1 MALSNFVIPVKV
13 DTSQVSKGLRNVS
26 NQFKNLSNGL
36 KSTGQALTL
45 GVTAP
50 LALLGREFVKTASD
64 AEETQ
69 AKFSAVFKELTG
81 DAEDFVQATADR
93 IGRSTNDLRKFMG
106 TLQDTF
112 VPLGFAREEGLEF
125 SKALTQLTLDL
136 ASFNNMAEAEVMQ
149 GLQSAIVGNHETM
162 RKFGVIINQTNLNQE
177 LLNMGVKDGIKNATE
192 AQKAQARLN
201 IIMAGT
207 ADAQGDAER
216 TAGSFAN
223 QTRRLQGVFEELAV
237 ELGNII
243 MPVIQKIITFF
254 GNLIT
259 RFRGLSGETKILVV
273 ALSGI
278 ALALGPVM
286 TALGLLISPIGL
298 AVAGFL
304 GFAKVIYDNSDTV
317 IDNLVAIANNFINI
331 YNQSLIVRAGVQ
343 SLFFVFKTIFN
354 AIKTGIESIVE
365 LFSGFGR
372 IVVSAL
378 KGDLKGIQNIFNE
391 TFTNIGEDVQGFGED
406 VANDFLNGYE
416 NVINGQLENITKE
429 TLQNG
434 VSGGINA
441 VKDFIITKAKE
452 LGLNIGTNTSLGF
465 SEGLNTLVSDDEES
479 PLTKLNNKFTEVKEK
494 GQEMANA
501 VSGAFGQFATNVVGS
516 FELANEGANQF
527 FNQIVSM
534 MIKLIQMVIQDAIIR
549 KMTNKQKVQDEAKT
563 LGTIAGLRLA
573 GLGTQAAALTAKIGL
588 DQASATSSAIA
599 GASSSA
605 AATGPAAIFTQPAF
619 IATMV
624 GGVLAAFASI
634 PKFAK
639 GGIVTGPTLGLIGEA
654 GAEAIIPLNKLDN
667 MMGGGTKGEFILR
680 GQDLVLALERAD
692 DFRTR
697 ITG

>member
-1 MALSNFVIPVKV
+1 MALSNFIIPVKV

-50 LALLGREFVKTASD
+50 LTLLGREFVKTASD

-81 DAEDFVQATADR
+81 DAEEFVQATAER
-93 IGRSTNDLRKFMG
+93 IGRSSNDLRKFMG

-125 SKALTQLTLDL
+125 SKALTELTLDL

-223 QTRRLQGVFEELAV
+223 QTRRLKAGFEELSI
-237 ELGNII
+237 ELGNVI
-243 MPVIQKIITFF
+243 MPVIQRLITFF
-254 GNLIT
+254 GNLIS
-259 RFRGLSGETKILVV
+259 RFRGLDSETKILVV
-273 ALSGI
+273 ALGGI
-278 ALALGPVM
+278 AIAIGPIM
-286 TALGLLISPIGL
+286 TALGMLISPIGL
-298 AVAGFL
+298 AVAGFVA
-304 GFAKVIYDNSDTV
+304 FAKIIFDNSDA
-317 IDNLVAIANNFINI
+317 ILENLVAITNNFINI
-331 YNQSLIVRAGVQ
+331 YNNSLLVRAGIQ
-343 SLFFVFKTIFN
+343 GIFFVAKTVFNFIVLGVKTIADAF
-354 AIKTGIESIVE
+354 KG
-365 LFSGFGR
+365 LGR
-372 IVVSAL
+372 IVLSAL
-378 KGDLKGIQNIFNE
+378 KGDFSSIKSIFNE
-391 TFTNIGEDVQGFGED
+391 TFSNIGQNVKEFGEKVSED
-406 VANDFLNGYE
+406 LADGVSNTLE
-416 NVINGQLENITKE
+416 GQLEHVTTDGIKKGFSNAISNVKE
-429 TLQNG
+429 
-434 VSGGINA
+434 
-441 VKDFIITKAKE
+441 FILSKAKE
-452 LGLNIGTNTSLGF
+452 LGFQVPTAISTAMAEAGAVLG
-465 SEGLNTLVSDDEES
+465 GDGDEDG
-479 PLTKLNNKFTEVKEK
+479 PIDKLNNQLDTLDEK
-494 GQEMANA
+494 SQTVSSA
-501 VSGAFGQFATNVVGS
+501 VAEQFANFSNSLVSSFNLAESGIQGFFRKIMETIVKLTQMIVQQSIIQRMTKKKNVAASQG
-516 FELANEGANQF
+516 
-527 FNQIVSM
+527 
-534 MIKLIQMVIQDAIIR
+534 
-549 KMTNKQKVQDEAKT
+549 EAMAESISNATKS
-563 LGTIAGLRLA
+563 AG
-573 GLGTQAAALTAKIGL
+573 
-588 DQASATSSAIA
+588 
-599 GASSSA
+599 
-605 AATGPAAIFTQPAF
+605 ATGPAAIFTQPAF
-619 IATMV
+619 IATLI

-639 GGIVTGPTLGLIGEA
+639 GGIVTGPTLGLVGEA
-654 GAEAIIPLNKLDN
+654 GPEAIIPLNKLDG
-667 MMGGGTKGEFILR
+667 MMSGGTKGEFILR

>member
-13 DTSQVSKGLRNVS
+13 DTSQVSKGLRSVS
-26 NQFKNLSNGL
+26 SQFQNLSNNL
-36 KSTGQALTL
+36 KATGQALTL

-50 LALLGREFVKTASD
+50 LALLGREFVRTASD

-69 AKFSAVFKELTG
+69 AKFSAVFKELTN
-81 DAEDFVQATADR
+81 DAEEFVQATAQR

-112 VPLGFAREEGLEF
+112 VPLGFARAEGLEF

-136 ASFNNMAEAEVMQ
+136 ASFNNMAESEVLE

-177 LLNMGVKDGIKNATE
+177 LLNMGLKDGIKNATE

-216 TAGSFAN
+216 TGASFAN

-259 RFRGLSGETKILVV
+259 RFRGLSSETKILVV
-273 ALSGI
+273 ALGGI
-278 ALALGPVM
+278 ALALGPVL
-286 TALGLLISPIGL
+286 TVLGMLISPIGL

-304 GFAKVIYDNSDTV
+304 GFIKVINDNSDTV
-317 IDNLVAIANNFINI
+317 IENLVAIANNLINI

-365 LFSGFGR
+365 LFSGFGK

-378 KGDLKGIQNIFNE
+378 KGDLKGIQTIFSE
-391 TFTNIGEDVQGFGED
+391 TFSNIGEDVQGFGED

-416 NVINGQLENITKE
+416 NIINGQLENITKE

-434 VSGGINA
+434 VSSGIDA
-441 VKDFIITKAKE
+441 IKDFIITKAKE
-452 LGLNIGTNTSLGF
+452 LGLSIGTNTSLGV
-465 SEGLNTLVSDDEES
+465 SEGLGTLVSDDEDS
-479 PLTKLNNKFTEVKEK
+479 PLTKLNNKLNDVKEK

-501 VSGAFGQFATNVVGS
+501 VSGAFGQFATNVVSS
-516 FELANEGANQF
+516 FELANGGASQF

-549 KMTNKQKVQDEAKT
+549 KMTNKQVISDEAKK
-563 LGTIAGLRLA
+563 IATLA
-573 GLGTQAAALTAKIGL
+573 GLQFAGLSSLASVTSAKMII

-599 GASSSA
+599 GGAASG
-605 AATGPAAIFTQPAF
+605 AATGPAAIFTSPAF
-619 IATMV
+619 IATLV

-639 GGIVTGPTLGLIGEA
+639 GGIVTGPTIGLVGEA
-654 GAEAIIPLNKLDN
+654 GAEAIIPLNKLDS
-667 MMGGGTKGEFILR
+667 MMGGGTKGEFVLR

>member
-13 DTSQVSKGLRNVS
+13 DTSQVAKGLRGVS
-26 NQFKNLSNGL
+26 NQFQKLSSGL

-81 DAEDFVQATADR
+81 DAEDFVQATAQR

-254 GNLIT
+254 
-259 RFRGLSGETKILVV
+259 
-273 ALSGI
+273 
-278 ALALGPVM
+278 
-286 TALGLLISPIGL
+286 
-298 AVAGFL
+298 
-304 GFAKVIYDNSDTV
+304 
-317 IDNLVAIANNFINI
+317 
-331 YNQSLIVRAGVQ
+331 
-343 SLFFVFKTIFN
+343 
-354 AIKTGIESIVE
+354 
-365 LFSGFGR
+365 
-372 IVVSAL
+372 
-378 KGDLKGIQNIFNE
+378 
-391 TFTNIGEDVQGFGED
+391 
-406 VANDFLNGYE
+406 
-416 NVINGQLENITKE
+416 
-429 TLQNG
+429 
-434 VSGGINA
+434 
-441 VKDFIITKAKE
+441 
-452 LGLNIGTNTSLGF
+452 
-465 SEGLNTLVSDDEES
+465 
-479 PLTKLNNKFTEVKEK
+479 
-494 GQEMANA
+494 
-501 VSGAFGQFATNVVGS
+501 
-516 FELANEGANQF
+516 
-527 FNQIVSM
+527 
-534 MIKLIQMVIQDAIIR
+534 
-549 KMTNKQKVQDEAKT
+549 
-563 LGTIAGLRLA
+563 
-573 GLGTQAAALTAKIGL
+573 
-588 DQASATSSAIA
+588 
-599 GASSSA
+599 
-605 AATGPAAIFTQPAF
+605 
-619 IATMV
+619 
-624 GGVLAAFASI
+624 
-634 PKFAK
+634 
-639 GGIVTGPTLGLIGEA
+639 
-654 GAEAIIPLNKLDN
+654 
-667 MMGGGTKGEFILR
+667 
-680 GQDLVLALERAD
+680 
-692 DFRTR
+692 
-697 ITG
+697 

>member
-1 MALSNFVIPVKV
+1 
-13 DTSQVSKGLRNVS
+13 
-26 NQFKNLSNGL
+26 
-36 KSTGQALTL
+36 
-45 GVTAP
+45 
-50 LALLGREFVKTASD
+50 
-64 AEETQ
+64 
-69 AKFSAVFKELTG
+69 
-81 DAEDFVQATADR
+81 
-93 IGRSTNDLRKFMG
+93 
-106 TLQDTF
+106 
-112 VPLGFAREEGLEF
+112 
-125 SKALTQLTLDL
+125 
-136 ASFNNMAEAEVMQ
+136 
-149 GLQSAIVGNHETM
+149 
-162 RKFGVIINQTNLNQE
+162 
-177 LLNMGVKDGIKNATE
+177 
-192 AQKAQARLN
+192 
-201 IIMAGT
+201 MAGT

-254 GNLIT
+254 GNLIN

-273 ALSGI
+273 ALGGI
-278 ALALGPVM
+278 ALALGPVL
-286 TALGLLISPIGL
+286 TALGMLISPIGL

-304 GFAKVIYDNSDTV
+304 GFVKVIYDNSDTV

-378 KGDLKGIQNIFNE
+378 KGDLKGIQTIFSE

-406 VANDFLNGYE
+406 VANDFITGYE

-434 VSGGINA
+434 FSNGIDA
-441 VKDFIITKAKE
+441 VKDFIIIKAKE
-452 LGLNIGTNTSLGF
+452 LGLNIGTSTSQGF
-465 SEGLNTLVSDDEES
+465 SEGLNALVSDDEES
-479 PLTKLNNKFTEVKEK
+479 PLTKLNNKMMQVQEK
-494 GQEMANA
+494 GQEMAN
-501 VSGAFGQFATNVVGS
+501 VVGGAFNQFATNVVGS

-549 KMTNKQKVQDEAKT
+549 KMTNQQVVSDEAKKM
-563 LGTIAGLRLA
+563 GTLA
-573 GLGTQAAALTAKIGL
+573 GLQLAGLTGLASTTSAKMVI

-599 GASSSA
+599 GGAA
-605 AATGPAAIFTQPAF
+605 AGAATGPAALFTSPAF
-619 IATMV
+619 IATLI

-639 GGIVTGPTLGLIGEA
+639 GGIVTGPTLGLVGEA
-654 GAEAIIPLNKLDN
+654 GAEAIIPLNKLDG
-667 MMGGGTKGEFILR
+667 MMNGGTKGEFILR

>member
-13 DTSQVSKGLRNVS
+13 DTSQVAKGLRGVS
-26 NQFKNLSNGL
+26 NQFQKLSSGL

-81 DAEDFVQATADR
+81 DAEDFVQATAQR

-273 ALSGI
+273 ALGGI

-286 TALGLLISPIGL
+286 TALGMLISPIGL

-304 GFAKVIYDNSDTV
+304 GFAKVIYDNSETILQTL
-317 IDNLVAIANNFINI
+317 IDITNNFINI
-331 YNQSLIVRAGVQ
+331 YNNSLLVRSGIQ
-343 SLFFVFKTIFN
+343 GIFFVAKTVFNFIVLGVKTIVN
-354 AIKTGIESIVE
+354 A
-365 LFSGFGR
+365 FSGLGK
-372 IVVSAL
+372 IVISAL
-378 KGDLKGIQNIFNE
+378 KGDFSSIKDIFNE
-391 TFTNIGEDVQGFGED
+391 TFTNIGENITSFGEQVSED
-406 VANDFLNGYE
+406 LATGIQNTLEGKLEHVTSEGVKNG
-416 NVINGQLENITKE
+416 IGNGIDKVKE
-429 TLQNG
+429 FILQ
-434 VSGGINA
+434 
-441 VKDFIITKAKE
+441 KAHE
-452 LGLNIGTNTSLGF
+452 LGFAIPTKIDEAMAEASSIL
-465 SEGLNTLVSDDEES
+465 SEDEES
-479 PLTKLNNKFTEVKEK
+479 PIKKVTNELDELGEKSTEIAGVVS
-494 GQEMANA
+494 QEF
-501 VSGAFGQFATNVVGS
+501 GAFSNNLLSAFNLAESGLQGFFKKIMETVIRLTQIMVQQSIIQRITKKKNIAASQGEAMAESVSNAT
-516 FELANEGANQF
+516 
-527 FNQIVSM
+527 
-534 MIKLIQMVIQDAIIR
+534 K
-549 KMTNKQKVQDEAKT
+549 
-563 LGTIAGLRLA
+563 
-573 GLGTQAAALTAKIGL
+573 
-588 DQASATSSAIA
+588 
-599 GASSSA
+599 SA
-605 AATGPAAIFTQPAF
+605 AGTGPAAVFTQPAF
-619 IATMV
+619 IATLI

-639 GGIVTGPTLGLIGEA
+639 GGIVTGPTLGLVGEA
-654 GAEAIIPLNKLDN
+654 GPEAIIPLNKLDG
-667 MMGGGTKGEFILR
+667 MMGGRTKGEFVLR